1 MSILCRKTERTLS
14 FTMNAKHLDSLL
26 CFFVFK
32 MFGEGMLHR
41 ISAKWMPSSTEQ
53 LGCAIPY
60 IPTGV
65 LTLFFELKQ
74 LIGCCHIPNS
84 VYAKSMQIRLN
95 SPHLP
100 LTANEKGGGESGLCT
115 GCIINPTEG
124 ILRMLPYFAVVCS
137 ILHVFLHN
145 LVNIPS
151 ICKRNIST

>member
-1 MSILCRKTERTLS
+1 MSILCRETETTLS
-14 FTMNAKHLDSLL
+14 LTMNAKHFDGLL
-26 CFFVFK
+26 CFFVFR
-32 MFGEGMLHR
+32 MFEERMLHR
-41 ISAKWMPSSTEQ
+41 ISAKGMPYSTEQ

-100 LTANEKGGGESGLCT
+100 LTAKEGGESGLCS
-115 GCIINPTEG
+115 GCTINPMEG

-137 ILHVFLHN
+137 ILHMFLHN
-145 LVNIPS
+145 LVNIS
-151 ICKRNIST
+151 SVCKRDIST